1 MRILSIIG
9 LLFLLTAC
17 GGSRG
22 TQVRNLQLGS
32 GVDFAG
38 GKGAKTD
45 FYEALKQKMIGNDD
59 KALPLFLK
67 VIKAEPEQ
75 PAPYF
80 HVAELYKKHN
90 DYTEALYYAG
100 RAAELEPEN
109 VFYQLLY
116 TEILTYFQRYDEA
129 ASILESLVE
138 KNPRDRS
145 LIARLAMVYEMK
157 DDNKK
162 AIEAYDRLEKVIG
175 IDEGIIQA
183 KKGLYLRMND
193 VEGAANEIR
202 KLINANPGELSYLNM
217 LADLYS
223 ANNRSSEAIAVY
235 REILEKDP
243 GNARAAYALANYY
256 LSQGEM
262 EDFRRLIERAFR
274 SPGLDLNTK
283 AQFIYGYLQRYGQSP
298 EGISFAL
305 QLSDWMA
312 EADNNSGLAL
322 ASKAQILQMTGRK
335 KEALE
340 NYKKALKLEEGN
352 FKIWQD
358 ALFLAL
364 EEQEYGTLLELSNEA
379 LSVFPNQPL
388 PWFMKGMAY
397 LMMKDYDKAL
407 DVFEQALIVS
417 AGNPALEAEVYA
429 RIGDIYHEKGQHAL
443 SDSAYEKS
451 LKLNPD
457 NPLLLNNYAYYLSLR
472 GEALDRAEIM
482 AERAN
487 QLQPRNPNFEDT
499 YGWILYKKGKYTEA
513 ADWLERAINH
523 GGMQNGVILEHYGD
537 ILYRLGKP
545 AKALEYWRKAAEKGG
560 GTDWLEKKI
569 RDGKLYE

>member
-1 MRILSIIG
+1 MRTG
-9 LLFLLTAC
+9 LLIGFLLLLAAC
-17 GGSRG
+17 GGSRSG
-22 TQVRNLQLGS
+22 QVRNLQLG
-32 GVDFAG
+32 GGGDFPG
-38 GKGAKTD
+38 GKSAKAD

-59 KALPLFLK
+59 KALDLFLK

-75 PAPYF
+75 AAPYF
-80 HVAELYKKHN
+80 HVAALYKKHS

-100 RAAELEPEN
+100 KAAGLEPEN

-116 TEILTYFQRYDEA
+116 AEVLTYFQRYDEA

-157 DDNKK
+157 GDNRK
-162 AIEAYDRLEKVIG
+162 AIEAYDHLEKVIG

-202 KLINANPGELSYLNM
+202 KLIKANPGDLSYLNM

-223 ANNRSSEAIAVY
+223 ANNRGSEAMAVY
-235 REILEKDP
+235 RDILEKDP
-243 GNARAAYALANYY
+243 QNARAAYALANYY
-256 LSQGEM
+256 LAQGDM
-262 EDFRRLIERAFR
+262 DSFKRLIEVAFR
-274 SPGLDLNTK
+274 SPDLDLNTK

-298 EGISFAL
+298 EGTSFAL
-305 QLSDWMA
+305 QLSEWMA
-312 EADNNSGLAL
+312 EADHDSGLAL

-340 NYKKALKLEEGN
+340 SYKKALALEESN

-364 EEQEYGTLLELSNEA
+364 EEQEYATLLSLSNEA

-397 LMMKDYDKAL
+397 LMMKDYDKAR
-407 DVFEQALIVS
+407 DVFEQALIIS
-417 AGNPALEAEVYA
+417 AGNPTLEAEIYA
-429 RIGDIYHEKGQHAL
+429 RLGDIYHEKGQHVL

-451 LKLNPD
+451 LELNPD
-457 NPLLLNNYAYYLSLR
+457 NPLLLNNYAYYLSVR
-472 GEALDRAEIM
+472 GEHLDRAALM

-487 QLQPRNPNFEDT
+487 QLQPRNSNFEDT
-499 YGWILYKKGKYTEA
+499 YGWILYKEGKYSEA
-513 ADWLERAINH
+513 AEWLERALNH
-523 GGMQNGVILEHYGD
+523 GGMKNGVILEHYGD
-537 ILYRLGKP
+537 VLYRLGKQG
-545 AKALEYWRKAAEKGG
+545 KALEYWRKAAENGG
-560 GTDWLEKKI
+560 GSEWLEKKI
-569 RDGKLYE
+569 SDGKLYE